1 MALSKLLDKTS
12 HHQESQSKQNDK
24 DKIMSF
30 AKPYVNKIEDDMA
43 QDRASQ
49 CTAHG
54 CPNRWAVSEGHLC
67 SAHAWSN
74 TRDWPA
80 ITDAEITKAAQ
91 RSNRKA
97 TPAQPARVV
106 TDAEKRAAVEAF
118 RSLARGGT
126 DPKYWAVKLKERE
139 LEGEQLSNIQRRMWR
154 EVLHEPV

>member
-1 MALSKLLDKTS
+1 VALPKLLDQA
-12 HHQESQSKQNDK
+12 HHKQK
-24 DKIMSF
+24 PQHKPTQQGEIMSF
-30 AKPYVNKIEDDMA
+30 AKPYVSKMEDDMA

-49 CTAHG
+49 CTANG

-74 TRDWPA
+74 VRDWPA

-126 DPKYWAVKLKERE
+126 DPKHWAVKLKERE
-139 LEGEQLSNIQRRMWR
+139 LDGEQLSAIQRRLWR